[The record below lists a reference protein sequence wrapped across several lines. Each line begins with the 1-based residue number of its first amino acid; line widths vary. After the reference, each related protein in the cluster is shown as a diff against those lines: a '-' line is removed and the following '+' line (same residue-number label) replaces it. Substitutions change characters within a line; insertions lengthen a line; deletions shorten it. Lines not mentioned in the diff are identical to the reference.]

1 MRGYLAVLVAA
12 AALGGACGGDGDGSF
27 TSASQ
32 ATETLSGTW
41 RATKAEYTSR
51 SNSSLRVDIVAQGS
65 AVTLLLE
72 PGGSF
77 RLTIIDPGFPGN
89 VLSGTW
95 SASRDV
101 LTIVQTG
108 QSGQTQFDMALSG
121 ATLTLNGGHVL
132 FDINDDGV
140 GEESVLNM
148 TLTRQ

>member
-1 MRGYLAVLVAA
+1 MRTQLAVLVAGA
-12 AALGGACGGDGDGSF
+12 TLAGACGGGDGSF

-32 ATETLSGTW
+32 ATETLAGTW

-51 SNSSLRVDIVAQGS
+51 SNSSLKVDIVAQG
-65 AVTLLLE
+65 AVVTLMLE
-72 PGGSF
+72 SGGTF
-77 RLTIIDPGFPGN
+77 RLTITDPGLPGN
-89 VLSGTW
+89 TLTGTW

-101 LTIVQTG
+101 LTIVQSG

-121 ATLTLNGGHVL
+121 ATLTLTDGHVL

-140 GEESVLNM
+140 GEECALDM